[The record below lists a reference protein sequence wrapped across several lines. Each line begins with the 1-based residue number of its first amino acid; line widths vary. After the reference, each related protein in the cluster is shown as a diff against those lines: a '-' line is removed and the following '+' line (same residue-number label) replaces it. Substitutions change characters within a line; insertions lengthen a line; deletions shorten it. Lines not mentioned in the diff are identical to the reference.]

1 MTVAGLQ
8 DRFELGLFGSQFV
21 EVGVFFSVSRVDLIQ
36 ASLGV
41 LDHADRFLDHF
52 THGLGRVQDRLL
64 RQITD
69 IQLRHR
75 TGFALELGVDAGHD
89 FQQRGLTRT
98 VEAEYA
104 DLGAGEERQRN
115 VFQDFPLRRN
125 NFAQPMHGE
134 YVLSQNG
141 ALYQKCKKIGHG
153 LRQS

>member
-1 MTVAGLQ
+1 M
-8 DRFELGLFGSQFV
+8 
-21 EVGVFFSVSRVDLIQ
+21 
-36 ASLGV
+36 
-41 LDHADRFLDHF
+41 
-52 THGLGRVQDRLL
+52 

-98 VEAEYA
+98 VEAEHA

-134 YVLSQNG
+134 YVLS
-141 ALYQKCKKIGHG
+141 HG
-153 LRQS
+153 EPRVSD